1 MHIPEYPEFAP
12 ISWSMLPD
20 LHPRLVM
27 SKDGVSE
34 FTFANLFLFRRE
46 YGYTLSMLSQ
56 EDKIVISGT
65 KKGERF
71 FMLPCGLPHFKT
83 LKKLFQNHDYLK
95 NMPDSVCEEN
105 RIELEKSGF
114 VVREDR
120 DNFDYLYLKKDLA
133 HLPGRK
139 LHKKRNLVNAFIN
152 NYNYKETLITNENR
166 DDTLKVLDR
175 WVEGRED
182 RADYDPAREA
192 IEYMEDLNLTGCLTY
207 VDDEPAAYSLGEP
220 LARGKMFAIHFEKAL
235 GQYKGIYQF
244 VNRSFAS
251 MLPRHYVYINREQD
265 LGDDGLRQAKM
276 SYRPSNFVKKY
287 RVEWVKG

>member
-1 MHIPEYPEFAP
+1 
-12 ISWSMLPD
+12 
-20 LHPRLVM
+20 
-27 SKDGVSE
+27 
-34 FTFANLFLFRRE
+34 
-46 YGYTLSMLSQ
+46 MLSQ